1 MGSLYSACSQWIDLC
16 TVFLPGQDGRELGA
30 LISGDFD
37 AVMPLTWNKKF
48 GFKYLYQPYFTV
60 PLGVFSKSHTA
71 FDISSFLQAIPPE
84 FKYWDIDLNENNF
97 VPDKNKIYKLRQYAR
112 TNYILSLQE
121 GYDQLKLRYKRL
133 ANRMTKKAAENNLQI
148 IKGEDP
154 AVIIQLYQKD
164 YAVRDH
170 SVPDSI
176 YRKLEKCTKTAF
188 ENKLSDT
195 YLAKSVAGETLAYY
209 IILLDEK
216 FIYSLLG
223 GSTEQGKKMGAFYL
237 LTDNIIRDYAGSKKI
252 FRFEGSDIPGISFF
266 DGLFGP
272 QKISYPHLVMN
283 KLPFP
288 FRLFKR

>member
-121 GYDQLKLRYKRL
+121 
-133 ANRMTKKAAENNLQI
+133 
-148 IKGEDP
+148 
-154 AVIIQLYQKD
+154 
-164 YAVRDH
+164 
-170 SVPDSI
+170 
-176 YRKLEKCTKTAF
+176 
-188 ENKLSDT
+188 
-195 YLAKSVAGETLAYY
+195 
-209 IILLDEK
+209 
-216 FIYSLLG
+216 
-223 GSTEQGKKMGAFYL
+223 
-237 LTDNIIRDYAGSKKI
+237 
-252 FRFEGSDIPGISFF
+252 
-266 DGLFGP
+266 
-272 QKISYPHLVMN
+272 
-283 KLPFP
+283 
-288 FRLFKR
+288 